1 MSTETNKVPQITLAF
16 WAIKICATTLGETCG
31 DMVSMTLGLGYLAS
45 TGLFMAAFLVVAAAQ
60 IRATRYHPL
69 LYWGV
74 ILATTTAGTTLSDFL
89 DRTAHLGYLGGSLA
103 LAAALVIVL
112 VIWRWT
118 RGRLVFQHVAD
129 PGDEAYYWAAILFSN
144 TLGTALGDYTSD
156 DVGLG
161 FGGGALLF
169 GGLLAVIAVL
179 NAFTRVP
186 RVVLFWLAFVL
197 TRPLG
202 ATLGDL
208 LTKPHSQGGFDL
220 GTVASSIVLAASV
233 IVLIFLTPR
242 YSTPIHSGS
251 TESEPRN
258 TPRTP
263 SPQ

>member
-1 MSTETNKVPQITLAF
+1 MPVSNHELALSPAASVETNKVPQVTLAF
-16 WAIKICATTLGETCG
+16 WAIKICATTLGETAG

-45 TGLFMAAFLVVAAAQ
+45 TGMFLAIFLAVAAAQ
-60 IRATRYHPL
+60 VRVGRYHPP

-89 DRTAHLGYLGGSLA
+89 DRTAKLGYLGGSLL
-103 LAAALVIVL
+103 LATTLVLVL

-118 RGRLVFQHVAD
+118 QGRLVFQHVANRN
-129 PGDEAYYWAAILFSN
+129 DEAYYWAAILISN

-156 DVGLG
+156 DGGFG

-169 GGLLAVIAVL
+169 SGLLAVIAAAYFL
-179 NAFTRVP
+179 TRVP

-208 LTKPHSQGGFDL
+208 LTKSHAQGGLDL
-220 GTVASSIVLAASV
+220 GTVSASAVLAAAV
-233 IVLIFLTPR
+233 VVLIFLTSRRP
-242 YSTPIHSGS
+242 STAV
-251 TESEPRN
+251 E
-258 TPRTP
+258 
-263 SPQ
+263 